1 MAVAAVAKGNKTKGN
16 KTDLRSIVEHTKPVS
31 LSVERC
37 LPVLGELQGLF
48 PTGGLQRGSVVEL
61 GGGAGITTLA
71 MALLAGATKTGS
83 WVATIGFEQAGGFEQ
98 IGWEAA
104 EDLGVNLQ
112 HLAAVRC
119 PARKWLTVVAS
130 LVESFDLVL
139 CGPEVTPSAADLRRL
154 RTRIR
159 ERGSVLMAI
168 PHGRGSVAA
177 SEFRSPSS
185 KARGWPGSDIRF
197 EIQEC
202 HWRGLGSG
210 WGNLGER
217 RLKVAVDGRGS
228 MNRQRVFEID
238 FDSRGR
244 LQNSQLQNS
253 QSVASSHVVG
263 KPAVLPGKPAV
274 IPDRSDARGAVDSVD
289 LDRVG

>member
-1 MAVAAVAKGNKTKGN
+1 MVVAAVAKGNKTKGN
-16 KTDLRSIVEHTKPVS
+16 KADLRSIVEHTKPVS

-48 PTGGLQRGSVVEL
+48 PAGGLQRGSVVEL
-61 GGGAGITTLA
+61 GGGPGITTLA

-83 WVATIGFEQAGGFEQ
+83 WVATVGFEQVGGFEQ

-119 PARKWLTVVAS
+119 PARKWPTVVAS

-139 CGPEVTPSAADLRRL
+139 CGPEVIPGAADLRRL

-168 PHGRGSVAA
+168 PHGWGSVAA
-177 SEFRSPSS
+177 SGFRSSSS
-185 KARGWPGSDIRF
+185 KARGWHGSDIRL
-197 EIQEC
+197 EIREC
-202 HWRGLGSG
+202 HWWGLGNG
-210 WGNLGER
+210 WGNLAER

-244 LQNSQLQNS
+244 IMKSRIKNSQSNS
-253 QSVASSHVVG
+253 QSVAGSHLVSDPPLVQ
-263 KPAVLPGKPAV
+263 
-274 IPDRSDARGAVDSVD
+274 DRSDVPAVVGPAG